1 MTEAIA
7 IQPKNL
13 FHWRMQMPNP
23 SSGQGSFELDN
34 VTYDLI
40 TVLHEKSKGLEA
52 YDKYLRDAGN
62 DRDIVQ
68 CFERIREDDR
78 KHIQELQNRLSQRL
92 VDRQGVNKAA

>member
-1 MTEAIA
+1 MEDCKMAN
-7 IQPKNL
+7 Q
-13 FHWRMQMPNP
+13 
-23 SSGQGSFELDN
+23 SSGSFELDN
-34 VTYDLI
+34 VVYDLI

-52 YDKYLRDAGN
+52 YDKYLRDAGS

-92 VDRQGVNKAA
+92 MDRQGVNKAA